1 MRLLVVLL
9 ALFCLVLELPP
20 GLPLPDGTVA
30 AAQHFSVN
38 VEGEDPTS
46 CADLTVTA
54 DEEVA
59 RAEESHALPAT
70 GPAKISAARNGGV
83 WIVGSQGTQIEV
95 DACKIAVASSQ
106 SRAQEILA
114 GMRVQQ
120 QGDTLTATGS
130 GSRWHVYFIVR
141 APRGSTISA
150 DTSNGPLSIRDAEGT
165 FTMQAQNG
173 PVSIANARGT
183 INATTVNGPIS
194 LNGGAGEFKLRA
206 QNGPLSIKLDGAA
219 WDGAGLTGETR
230 NGPLSLTV
238 PQGYRSGVL
247 VESDGHSPMRC
258 SRCPDARRT
267 WDDDQRRIEFGGGPQ
282 IIRLTTSNGPVSV
295 DQR

>member
-1 MRLLVVLL
+1 MRLVAGLF
-9 ALFCLVLELPP
+9 AMFCLVLEPVP

-30 AAQHFSVN
+30 AAQHFNVN
-38 VEGEDPTS
+38 LEGDDPTG
-46 CADLTVTA
+46 CGDLTVTSD
-54 DEEVA
+54 DEIA
-59 RAEESHALPAT
+59 RAEESFALPAT
-70 GPAKISAARNGGV
+70 GPAKITGARNGGI
-83 WIVGSQGTQIEV
+83 WIVGSQGAQIEV
-95 DACKIAVASSQ
+95 DACKIAVAASQ
-106 SRAQEILA
+106 ARAQELLA
-114 GMRVQQ
+114 GIKVQQ
-120 QGDTLTATGS
+120 QSGTVTATGT

-183 INATTVNGPIS
+183 VNATTVNGPIS
-194 LNGGAGEFKLRA
+194 LKGGAGEFALRA

-238 PQGYRSGVL
+238 PRGYRTGVL
-247 VESDGHSPMRC
+247 VEADGHSPMRC
-258 SRCPDARRT
+258 SRCPDARKT

-282 IIRLTTSNGPVSV
+282 IIKLTTSNGPVSV
-295 DQR
+295 EQR